1 MSRKKNRKNKKNNI
15 SKNSFSLPSE
25 VKQWIWA
32 VLLILIAILIALS
45 FFKKAGIAGEVFTK
59 YLYILVGG
67 TAFVAPLIFILAG
80 FVFIKT
86 AREEKGKNEIIKPAV
101 LAIILAISGLS
112 GIMGI
117 FNPEIRKGGWLG
129 YILSWPFLKY
139 FGFWASV
146 FIFLAPVVISGFIF
160 WHYLGSVK
168 APKEEKEE
176 FGDLEEKQEEIE
188 ETPRISIIKK
198 IFAPKFKVRE
208 ISPNISEEKQIEKQ
222 AAPVAKAEIKPVPGL
237 KIAYNSPPIDLLE
250 KDHGAPTSG
259 DIKVNSAIIKKT
271 LQNFGIDVSMA
282 EVNIGPTVTQ
292 YTLKPAEGIKLS
304 KITGLNNDLSLAL
317 ASHPIR
323 IEAPVP
329 GRALVG
335 IEIPNKV
342 RAQVRLRNLIDNPA
356 FQKSSANLLLPLG
369 KDVSGFP
376 VYTDLTKM
384 PHMLVAGS
392 TGTGKTIFLNSLI
405 MSLLYQP
412 ATFTKSSAPQ
422 NLRLILVDPKRVEFP
437 VYSNLPHLLCPVIYN
452 ATQTVN
458 ALRWLTGEMERR
470 FDVLAQAR
478 SRDIGG
484 FNEKALKDGT
494 EPLPF
499 IVVII
504 DELADLMM
512 AKGREIEAGI
522 VRLAQMARA
531 VGIHLVV
538 ATQRPSVE
546 VITGLIKANITC
558 RVTFQV
564 ASQVDSRTVLD
575 CSGAEKLLG
584 AGDLLY
590 ISAQVTKPKR
600 VQGAYISEKEVRKVV
615 SYIEENNKGSETES
629 EMDEGLIKELERGGE
644 DSEGGVASFYNGG
657 GDKSSDDSLY
667 EEAKKVVIEAKKASA
682 SLLQRR
688 LRLGY
693 ARAARLIDM
702 LEERGVIG
710 PGEGAKPRE
719 IYGDA
724 SDKSSFNISAASIV
738 NTNIN
743 ANNEDK
749 KTEDGW
755 EKI

>member
-1 MSRKKNRKNKKNNI
+1 MARKKNKKNSINQN
-15 SKNSFSLPSE
+15 KPFLPSE

-32 VLLILIAILIALS
+32 VLLILAAIIIGLS
-45 FFKKAGIAGEVFTK
+45 FFKKAGIAGEVFIK
-59 YLYILVGG
+59 YLYVLIGG
-67 TAFVAPLIFILAG
+67 TTYVIPLVFILAG
-80 FVFIKT
+80 LVFIKIV
-86 AREEKGKNEIIKPAV
+86 RETKGRKEIIAPVV
-101 LAIILAISGLS
+101 LAIILAVAGSSGL
-112 GIMGI
+112 MGI
-117 FNPEIRKGGWLG
+117 FEPDIRQGGWLG
-129 YILSWPFLKY
+129 YLLSWPSLKY
-139 FGFWASV
+139 FGFWASI
-146 FIFLAPVVISGFIF
+146 FIFLSPIAISALIF
-160 WHYLGSVK
+160 WNYLKGERK
-168 APKEEKEE
+168 QPEEIIDADEEKAEE
-176 FGDLEEKQEEIE
+176 L
-188 ETPRISIIKK
+188 PRTSIIKK
-198 IFAPKFKVRE
+198 IFGPKFKVQE
-208 ISPNISEEKQIEKQ
+208 ISPVVSEPEKQ
-222 AAPVAKAEIKPVPGL
+222 AVPLKTESKPSPSYKV
-237 KIAYNSPPIDLLE
+237 AYNSPPLDLLE
-250 KDHGAPTSG
+250 SDHGAPTSG

-271 LQNFGIDVSMA
+271 LQNFGIDVSMS

-335 IEIPNKV
+335 IEIPNKI
-342 RAQVRLRNLIDNPA
+342 RAQVRLRNLVDNPA
-356 FQKSSANLLLPLG
+356 FQKSPANLLLPLG
-369 KDVSGFP
+369 KDVAGFP

-405 MSLLYQP
+405 TSLLYQP
-412 ATFTKSSAPQ
+412 AIFAKSAAPQ

-437 VYSNLPHLLCPVIYN
+437 VYSHLPHLLCPVIYN
-452 ATQTVN
+452 ATQTIN

-478 SRDIGG
+478 TRDIVSY
-484 FNEKALKDGT
+484 NEKALKEGD

-499 IVVII
+499 IVLII

-558 RVTFQV
+558 RITFQV

-600 VQGAYISEKEVRKVV
+600 VQGPYVSEKEVRKVV
-615 SYIEENNKGSETES
+615 SYIEENNKISDAEA
-629 EMDEGLIKELERGGE
+629 EMDDTLVKELERGTE
-644 DSEGGVASFYNGG
+644 DMETASFYG

-667 EEAKKVVIEAKKASA
+667 EEAKKVVMEAQKASA

-719 IYGDA
+719 IYGDLGNKNSLNIETA
-724 SDKSSFNISAASIV
+724 GVKS
-738 NTNIN
+738 
-743 ANNEDK
+743 EEK
-749 KTEDGW
+749 KPEGW